1 MKKNQMVNLVN
12 SNRKFFHLSSK
23 IYNSILPKKNKLHAK
38 GCRVSIGVSV
48 VKGLKIISKGC
59 DNEVVIGDF
68 VRIKDSTIIL
78 HGNHNRITIKDFAY
92 LNQVEL
98 YTEDSNN
105 EIAIGSHT
113 GLYGK
118 AHLAAI
124 EGTRIIIGNNCL
136 LSGDLHF
143 RTGDSHS
150 ILNMQGER
158 INPSKDIVIEDHV
171 WIGTKVTCL
180 KGTHVSRDCI
190 VAATTTLCKDYSTTN
205 VIIGGV
211 PGRIIKTDVNWSSER
226 I

>member
-1 MKKNQMVNLVN
+1 MSKKRNLIN
-12 SNRKFFHLSSK
+12 SHRGFFRVCSK
-23 IYNSILPKKNKLHAK
+23 IYNGLSLKNKLRAK
-38 GCRVSIGVSV
+38 GCKVSIGISII
-48 VKGLKIISKGC
+48 KGLKIISHGC

-68 VRIKDSTIIL
+68 VKIHRSTIVL
-78 HGNHNRITIKDFAY
+78 HGNHNKIIIKDSAY

-98 YTEDSNN
+98 CTEDSNN
-105 EIAIGSHT
+105 EIVIGAHT
-113 GLYGK
+113 NFCGK

-124 EGTRIIIGNNCL
+124 EGTKIHVGDNCL
-136 LSGDLHF
+136 FSSELHF

-158 INPSKDIVIEDHV
+158 INPSKDIIIEDHV

-180 KGTHVSRDCI
+180 KGVRVSKDSI
-190 VAATTTLCKDYSTTN
+190 VAATTTLCKDYDTPN

-211 PGRIIKTDVNWSSER
+211 PGRIIKTDVSWTSKR